1 VPDRVARPHLD
12 EGRHL
17 DRLAARLDVRR
28 TQILAT
34 RQLPHPVWAARGQRR
49 PATTHLTAEPKDD
62 HYDRPILL
70 TPTEAARALGIGRS
84 KLYELQAGVLESV
97 HIGACRRI
105 PTDALLAL
113 FVELRGGQADAAAG

>member
-1 VPDRVARPHLD
+1 MRPRTWCAIGGRVSGAVPDRVARPHLD

-34 RQLPHPVWAARGQRR
+34 RQLPHPVWAAR
-49 PATTHLTAEPKDD
+49 
-62 HYDRPILL
+62 
-70 TPTEAARALGIGRS
+70 ALGIGRS
-84 KLYELQAGVLESV
+84 KLYELQAGILESV